1 MKLIDEF
8 HNPQKAYRLAQQ
20 IEEVVDQPL
29 AFMEVCGTHSHVIAR
44 HGLTQMLPPQLRL
57 ISGPG
62 CPVCVTPQEVI
73 DAAIQLAREG
83 LWLAVF
89 GDMMKVPG
97 SDGSLDEVRATG
109 GQVQVV
115 YSPMQA
121 IEWAQENP
129 DEQIVF
135 MGVGFETTAPS
146 VAICISEANELGLTN
161 FSVLVAHRLIP
172 PAMQALIA
180 QPDVQIDGFL
190 CPGHVSAIIG
200 VHPYQPLAAQGIP
213 CVVAGFEPLDVLQ
226 SLYMLAQM
234 CRENKPQVLIQYD
247 RVVKPEGNPTALA
260 KMNEVFEVTTTRWR
274 GLGEIPASGLRTR
287 DSYARFDAQ
296 KRFALELKPVPE
308 PPGCQCGAV
317 LRGAVQPTECPLFGT
332 ACRPDHPVGP
342 CMVSSE
348 GACAA
353 VYRYQIPTTTPSP
366 T

>member
-1 MKLIDEF
+1 MKYVEEF
-8 HNPQKAYRLAQQ
+8 HNPEKASRLAQQ
-20 IEEVVDQPL
+20 IHEAVDQPM

-44 HGLTQMLPPQLRL
+44 YGLTQMLPAQLRL

-73 DAAIQLAREG
+73 DAAIQLARKG

-89 GDMMKVPG
+89 GDMMQVPG
-97 SDGSLDEVRATG
+97 SEGSLSDAKAAGAQVRI
-109 GQVQVV
+109 V
-115 YSPMQA
+115 YSPIQA
-121 IEWAQENP
+121 VEWAQENP
-129 DEQIVF
+129 AEEIIF
-135 MGVGFETTAPS
+135 MGVGFETTVPS
-146 VAICISEANELGLTN
+146 VAICISEASQLALSN

-172 PAMQALIA
+172 PAMEALIG

-200 VHPYQPLAAQGIP
+200 SYPYQPLADRGIP

-226 SLYMLAQM
+226 SVCMLARM
-234 CRENKPQVLIQYD
+234 HRENNPQVLIQYD
-247 RVVKPEGNPTALA
+247 RVVRPEGNRVALT
-260 KMNEVFEVTTTRWR
+260 KMNQVFEVTDTRWR
-274 GLGEIPASGLRTR
+274 GLGEIPASGLRIR
-287 DSYARFDAQ
+287 DEYSQFDAK

-317 LRGAVQPTECPLFGT
+317 LRGAVQPTDCALFGT

-353 VYRYQIPTTTPSP
+353 VYRYQITTATPSP